1 MWSDAYAQAAGG
13 GAAQANPGLGM
24 LLQLAPMLIIF
35 VILYLLLIRPQQQQQ
50 QKLKHMLTQ
59 LKKGDRV
66 LTSGGMYGTVW
77 GIDDAKVVLRIAEGQ
92 NHDVKVE
99 FAQSAIVQVLAEGSR

>member
-13 GAAQANPGLGM
+13 GAQAPPGMGM

-50 QKLKHMLTQ
+50 QKLKQMLSA

-66 LTSGGMYGTVW
+66 LTSGGIFGTVL
-77 GIDDAKVVLRIAEGQ
+77 GVDEGKVVLRIAEGQ
-92 NHDVKVE
+92 KEDVKVE
-99 FAQSAIVQVLAEGSR
+99 FTKAAIVQVLAEGSR

>member
-1 MWSDAYAQAAGG
+1 MWSDAFAQTGG
-13 GAAQANPGLGM
+13 GAAPGPPGMGM

-50 QKLKHMLTQ
+50 QKLKQMLGA

-66 LTSGGMYGTVW
+66 LTSGGIFGTVL
-77 GIDDAKVVLRIAEGQ
+77 GVEDAKVVLRIAEGQ
-92 NHDVKVE
+92 KEDIKVE
-99 FAQSAIVQVLAEGSR
+99 FTKSAIVQVLAEGSR